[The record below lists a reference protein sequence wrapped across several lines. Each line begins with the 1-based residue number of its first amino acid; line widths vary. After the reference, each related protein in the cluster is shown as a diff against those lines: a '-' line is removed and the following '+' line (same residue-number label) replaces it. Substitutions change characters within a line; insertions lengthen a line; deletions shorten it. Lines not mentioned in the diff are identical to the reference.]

1 MKVNGANNRN
11 LTDHRERRECDSEC
25 TERKCQ
31 TYAIRKK
38 PIIVTDEDKEDRTG
52 EEQQLVKGLEDYFKR
67 IENLKT
73 KIPENVDDVN
83 KCSFPSH

>member
-1 MKVNGANNRN
+1 MKVDGANNRN
-11 LTDHRERRECDSEC
+11 PTDHRERRECDGER

-38 PIIVTDEDKEDRTG
+38 PIIVTDEDKEDRIS
-52 EEQQLVKGLEDYFKR
+52 EEQQLVKGLKGHLKR

-73 KIPENVDDVN
+73 EIPENVDDVN